1 MLCFL
6 YFFFFLY
13 LCVYICFCFALFWF
27 GFFFLFSLNIF
38 ILIYCD
44 GTGERGEDEGEQL
57 VRVVFFV
64 LFWSLYGLQRA
75 NLQEKKIKYD

>member
-1 MLCFL
+1 MFL
-6 YFFFFLY
+6 LSYALFPVFFFLSLFVCIY
-13 LCVYICFCFALFWF
+13 LLLFCFVLVC
-27 GFFFLFSLNIF
+27 FFLFSLNIF

-44 GTGERGEDEGEQL
+44 GIGERGEDEGEQL

-75 NLQEKKIKYD
+75 NLQEKK